1 MNGISKADSKNRI
14 SLGKDL
20 IEEYGERFVIVRLP
34 NEILLKP
41 VSKDPLKAL
50 QEEGKK
56 LKGVGWKK
64 LRHEFEEALRR
75 RV

>member
-1 MNGISKADSKNRI
+1 MSGISKADSKHRI
-14 SLGKDL
+14 GLGKSVV
-20 IEEYGERFVIVRLP
+20 EEYGERFVIVRLP
-34 NEILLKP
+34 NEILLRP
-41 VSKDPLKAL
+41 VTKDPLKAL

-64 LRHEFEEALRR
+64 LRREFEEELGR

>member
-1 MNGISKADSKNRI
+1 MGIAKVDSKNRI
-14 SLGKDL
+14 SLGRDV
-20 IEEYGERFVIVRLP
+20 IEDYGEKFVVVRLP

-41 VSKDPLKAL
+41 LPKDPVKAL

-56 LKGVGWKK
+56 LKGAGWKK
-64 LRHEFEEALRR
+64 LRREFEEELRR